1 MKVDTGWVVEK
12 FREKAISGVGAVQA
26 WKEVEREFL
35 QQYSGGDAGQA
46 WKSVSGKAFEKI
58 VQEIFRHL
66 VQKEVSSPPLEI
78 KQWKEIARVPVVKR
92 ILSEHLWV
100 RGEIG
105 EPYLAESQVDF
116 VALALRDGTPHRVVA
131 VYSCKTSLRERFQQD
146 LFWAERLR
154 SRGIH
159 FGFITLDQDS
169 DFAKVIRDGDI
180 EKASK
185 SAKMGI
191 ALYDRVYLFVE
202 EGRIQHFAHILR
214 PVDHLLI
221 DLKKWLE
228 AD

>member
-12 FREKAISGVGAVQA
+12 FRDKRKTTDSAVQA

-35 QQYSGGDAGQA
+35 QQYTGGDAGQA

-58 VQEIFRHL
+58 VHEIFRHL
-66 VQKEVSSPPLEI
+66 IQRETPPPPLEI
-78 KQWKEIARVPVVKR
+78 KQWKEIVKNPVVKR

-100 RGEIG
+100 RGEIR

-116 VALALRDGTPHRVVA
+116 VALALRDGSPHRVVA

-154 SRGIH
+154 SRGIR
-159 FGFITLDQDS
+159 FGFITLDQDG
-169 DFAKVIRDGDI
+169 DFAEVIQDGDI
-180 EKASK
+180 GKASK